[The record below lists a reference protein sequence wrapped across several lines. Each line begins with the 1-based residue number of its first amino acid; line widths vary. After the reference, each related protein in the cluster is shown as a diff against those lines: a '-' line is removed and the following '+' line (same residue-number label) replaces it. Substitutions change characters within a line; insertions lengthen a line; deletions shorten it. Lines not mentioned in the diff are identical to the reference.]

1 VGAITVR
8 NLPDEVHGGLRLLA
22 EARQV
27 SVESLVRVVLAE
39 AVRREN
45 DEAGPPAPADIRETV
60 NAEQKLD
67 VPQRGLTERLMFWKA
82 SPKPGT
88 LLDPSAE
95 SQRLRENAALGQSP
109 TVGQSPIIQDKKP
122 DHGWLGIF

>member
-39 AVRREN
+39 VVRREN
-45 DEAGPPAPADIRETV
+45 DEAGPPKIAGFGEASMPWGMTGSRETTGTAMSEGAPGELWGALRGSV
-60 NAEQKLD
+60 HVPAGTDLTAPLDESWQAE
-67 VPQRGLTERLMFWKA
+67 G
-82 SPKPGT
+82 
-88 LLDPSAE
+88 
-95 SQRLRENAALGQSP
+95 
-109 TVGQSPIIQDKKP
+109 
-122 DHGWLGIF
+122 